1 MRWNNCAL
9 NIRAVNLSF
18 AKTNFAFIKLC
29 LHFLQNVNDVRCVI
43 NKAWIGLTNL
53 DYSLL
58 IKFVN
63 LSKKP
68 IEEICVFLEKKDLL

>member
-1 MRWNNCAL
+1 MSWNNCAL

-29 LHFLQNVNDVRCVI
+29 LHFLENVNDVCCVI
-43 NKAWIGLTNL
+43 DKAWVGLTDL

-63 LSKKP
+63 LPQKT
-68 IEEICVFLEKKDLL
+68 IEEICIFLEKKDLL